1 MPVSF
6 GLRDEGNERINSILK
21 KLMSLVLIPE
31 HWDEVEFSKELKRL
45 SFTTDD
51 LMKISND
58 EMIAYLARYNFN
70 FENIEAFADLLVQ
83 LSAKPDL
90 ELLRNKALALYIYV
104 QEKSNAFSFGINNK
118 INALRKS

>member
-1 MPVSF
+1 
-6 GLRDEGNERINSILK
+6 
-21 KLMSLVLIPE
+21 MSLVLIPE
-31 HWDEVEFSKELKRL
+31 HWDEAEFSKELKRL
-45 SFTTDD
+45 SLTTDD
-51 LMKISND
+51 LMEISSD